1 MYGKSLGYAKQM
13 LELPENIKLEK
24 KNKIDE
30 LKNEVNLLSQMDMI
44 NFLNHM
50 KEKKMEQEKKEND
63 VDDESTIDESINKI
77 LELKGLISKEE
88 KIEYKFIF

>member
-1 MYGKSLGYAKQM
+1 
-13 LELPENIKLEK
+13 
-24 KNKIDE
+24 
-30 LKNEVNLLSQMDMI
+30 MI
-44 NFLNHM
+44 NYLNHM

-63 VDDESTIDESINKI
+63 VDDESINKI